1 MAFDASQYNLTK
13 DPLSGAGQYGE
24 GGIVDA
30 NQRLQA
36 LQQALQ
42 SGQIDYSTYQGL
54 FNQLNPG
61 AQQDIK
67 TVLGS
72 GSKGASAG
80 NAAGAGNYSNQ
91 AALGGTDLN
100 TFVSQMQN
108 LTGKAPSAQDIT
120 NYFNNV
126 GGQLAGGQGGAAG
139 TNVTDYNTILNN
151 YLSQQYQ
158 PQMKAY
164 QQQQQTDS
172 LNQAQQQ
179 AQNLVQQQNQQTVN
193 QLTSPQNV
201 EAFKEAYNGQGMLN
215 SGAFSTG
222 LGNTLANAASNNE
235 SNVLGNVTIPG
246 IQNQQ
251 SSTNAPYNS
260 FLSSLNPN
268 LQNYGQEQNQYSQ
281 FNLES
286 QLAQQLGQENQPST
300 LQQWMPA
307 IQGAIQGG
315 GALGSAAIGA
325 KSAICLELLRRKIA
339 TQEEVDALHWKII
352 GSMFTRCRA
361 LLFYSKNGDALV
373 RAANEKG
380 FDWTKAKEWFID
392 EPLAEKSSID
402 AINTYSISCKRLAMA
417 VAPHLWDENVMRRSF
432 LDFFRFIIPVMRVP
446 GYRRCYK
453 DLLSR
458 FFLSKTPFFNLEE
471 V

>member
-1 MAFDASQYNLTK
+1 MAFDPSQYNLSK
-13 DPLSGAGQYGE
+13 DPLSGAGTYGE

-30 NQRLQA
+30 NQRLQQ

-80 NAAGAGNYSNQ
+80 NAAGAGNYSNE
-91 AALGGTDLN
+91 AALGGSDLN

-108 LTGKAPSAQDIT
+108 LTGKAPTAQDIT

-126 GGQLAGGQGGAAG
+126 GGQLASGAGGAAG
-139 TNVTDYNTILNN
+139 TNVTDFNTVLNN

-172 LNQAQQQ
+172 LNTAQQQ
-179 AQNLVQQQNQQTVN
+179 AQNLVQQQDQQTVN

-222 LGNTLANAASNNE
+222 LGNTLANAASNNM

-246 IQNQQ
+246 INNQQ
-251 SSTNAPYNS
+251 SATNAPYNS
-260 FLSSLNPN
+260 FLSTLNPN
-268 LQNYGQEQNQYSQ
+268 LQNYGNEQNQFSQ

-286 QLAQQLGQENQPST
+286 QLAQQLGGQNSPSG
-300 LQQWMPA
+300 LQQWAPL
-307 IQGAIQGG
+307 IQGAIQGA
-315 GALGSAAIGA
+315 GALGEGQLSG
-325 KSAICLELLRRKIA
+325 KPSYLCTKLKEMGLA
-339 TQEEVDALHWKII
+339 TDEEVELVHGKI
-352 GSMFTRCRA
+352 FPT
-361 LLFYSKNGDALV
+361 LLNHPLDFLAYCISAPFFILFHGDD
-373 RAANEKG
+373 
-380 FDWTKAKEWFID
+380 FDWAALKPIIVDRVIEIEDNEEAFQH
-392 EPLAEKSSID
+392 
-402 AINTYSISCKRLAMA
+402 Y
-417 VAPHLWDENVMRRSF
+417 RSVCNMLF
-432 LDFFRFIIPVMRVP
+432 SGQEV
-446 GYRRCYK
+446 CYGA
-453 DLLSR
+453 
-458 FFLSKTPFFNLEE
+458 
-471 V
+471 